1 MTILDTHH
9 DVVSP
14 LGRLTAE
21 TLDQHGGLQTLNG
34 RKVALVWDLLFSGDK
49 MMEEIQAYLLSK
61 YPQVE
66 FIGYDHFENVHG
78 PDERRVVKELPDRLR
93 ELGADAA
100 IIGVGACGSCTP
112 AVLRACVVAE
122 KAGIPAVGLISE
134 GFGRQAIAVARAQG
148 LPEPRVAH
156 YPGVPTSDDE
166 ATLRG
171 KARDHMSPLIEAQLV
186 GAAVITDQHNAQTP
200 EVYTADASVFTGSF
214 ADVQEFFH
222 DKGWTDGLPVVPPTR
237 ELVEQMLEHT
247 PLSSDHVIGT
257 LLPEGREATVW
268 NVAVN
273 GVMAG
278 CKPETM
284 PLLIAAVAAVADP
297 FFRLEDAGATPGWEP
312 QVIISGPKVKELGL
326 NYGQGALK
334 MGNRANSTI
343 GRFMKLAF
351 INLAGLRIPP
361 LGATDKA
368 CIGAGFNV
376 ALAEDDDSTH
386 AIGWQTMREEMG
398 YEIGDTV
405 VAVQSMMGSTLPI
418 YSGGHTPENHLQLIG
433 EHIAGLTGHWSY
445 LGVMFHEWWPLLVM
459 SPAIAEVLAANGLS
473 KDDVRRELTERSK
486 VSARLWEEYPWQVGT
501 DGFKLAE
508 VVASGEAPPAYG
520 ESDDP
525 DRLIP
530 TLSYP
535 HQVGIVLAGDPQRNQ
550 SRFLVNNHE
559 HGPRVAVRAQF
570 RA

>member
-1 MTILDTHH
+1 MTMLDVTH

-21 TLDQHGGLQTLNG
+21 TLDENAGLENLNG

-49 MMEEIQAYLLSK
+49 MMEEIQAYLTSR
-61 YPQVE
+61 YPGVE
-66 FIGYDHFENVHG
+66 FIGHENFENIHG
-78 PDERRVVKELPDRLR
+78 ADERRVVKELPDRLR

-112 AVLRACVVAE
+112 AVLRACVVSE
-122 KAGIPAVGLISE
+122 RVGIPAVGLISE
-134 GFGRQAIAVARAQG
+134 GFGRQAVAVARAQG
-148 LPEPRVAH
+148 LAQPRVAH

-166 ATLRG
+166 QTLRA
-171 KARDHMSPLIEAQLV
+171 KSREVISPLVEAQLI
-186 GAAVITDQHNAQTP
+186 GAGIISDQHDAALP
-200 EVYTADASVFTGSF
+200 EEFAAGSPVFSGSL
-214 ADVQEFFH
+214 AEVQEHFH
-222 DKGWTDGLPVVPPTR
+222 DKGWTDGLPVIPPTR
-237 ELVEQMLEHT
+237 ELCEQMLEHT
-247 PLSSDHVIGT
+247 PLPADHVVGV
-257 LLPEGREATVW
+257 LLPEGREVTVW
-268 NVAVN
+268 SVAVN

-278 CKPETM
+278 CRPEYM

-312 QVIISGPKVKELGL
+312 QVIVSGPKVRELGL
-326 NYGQGALK
+326 NDGQGALK

-343 GRFMKLAF
+343 GRFMKLCF

-361 LGATDKA
+361 AGATDKG

-376 ALAEDDDSTH
+376 ALAENDEATH
-386 AIGWQTMREEMG
+386 AIGWKTMREEMG
-398 YEIGDTV
+398 YGVDETV

-433 EHIAGLTGHWSY
+433 EHIAGTTGHWSY

-473 KDDVRRELTERSK
+473 KDDVRRELAERSK

-501 DGFKLAE
+501 DGFKLDE
-508 VVASGEAPPAYG
+508 MVADGTAPAAYG
-520 ESDDP
+520 EST
-525 DRLIP
+525 DRDRMVP

-535 HQVGIVLAGDPQRNQ
+535 DQVGIVLAGDPQRNQ

-559 HGPRVAVRAQF
+559 HGPRVAVAAQF
-570 RA
+570 LD